1 MTSDSLPRLAS
12 EPSLVD
18 RWCRRMTLQRLAR
31 LGGGQ
36 IRLVDGQEEMC
47 LGVAD
52 ERKSEAIRLDVHD
65 PRFYRR
71 LVAGGSV
78 GAGES
83 YIDGDWDA
91 DDLTGLVRLLARD
104 QQTAESLERGVA
116 RLSGMV
122 ESGLHRLLRDN
133 TRRGSRRNIAAHY
146 DLGNDLFEQFLDS
159 RLQYSAAI
167 YESRADDLEQAGA
180 NKLDRICAKLELGPG
195 DHLLEIGTGWG
206 GLAIHAAKRT
216 GCRVTTVTISE
227 EQHALARQRVE
238 QAGLCDRIE
247 VRFQDYRQLQGRFSK
262 VVSVEMVEAVGDN
275 HLDKYFAVI
284 DRCLAADGL
293 ALIQAITIADRRYA
307 SAVREVDFIKK
318 HIFPG
323 SFIPAVSVL
332 CASAAR
338 SSRLVLVN
346 LEDLAD
352 DYARTLADWR
362 ERFEHRWPQIRAL
375 GYDER
380 FRRMWR
386 FYLAYCEGGFRER
399 AIADVQ
405 MLLAAPLWRGRPW
418 RARTVASGCES
429 LGVSQP

>member
-1 MTSDSLPRLAS
+1 MTSEPLPRLAS
-12 EPSLVD
+12 VPFLVD
-18 RWCRRMTLQRLAR
+18 RWCRRLALQRLAR
-31 LGGGQ
+31 LRGGQ
-36 IRLVDGQEEMC
+36 IRLVDGREEQC
-47 LGVAD
+47 LGAAD
-52 ERKSEAIRLDVHD
+52 GQASEAIRLDVHD

-71 LVAGGSV
+71 LVGGGSV

-83 YIDGDWDA
+83 YIDGDWDV
-91 DDLTGLVRLLARD
+91 DDLTGLVRLMARN
-104 QQTAESLERGVA
+104 QQTTDGLEGGVA
-116 RLSGMV
+116 RLSGLV

-133 TRRGSRRNIAAHY
+133 SRSGSRRNIAAHY
-146 DLGNDLFEQFLDS
+146 DLGNELFGQFLDT
-159 RLQYSAAI
+159 RRQYSSAI
-167 YESRADDLEQAGA
+167 YESPADDLEQAGA
-180 NKLDRICAKLELGPG
+180 NKLDRICAKLELGSG

-206 GLAIHAAKRT
+206 GLAIHAAQRT
-216 GCRVTTVTISE
+216 GCRVTTVTISA
-227 EQHALARQRVE
+227 EQRAFARQRVE
-238 QAGLCDRIE
+238 EAGLTDRIE
-247 VRFQDYRQLQGRFSK
+247 VRFEDYRQLQGRFSK

-275 HLDKYFAVI
+275 HLDEYFAVI

-307 SAVREVDFIKK
+307 RALREVDFIKK

-332 CASAAR
+332 CSSAAR

-362 ERFEHRWPQIRAL
+362 ERFEQRWPLIRAL

-418 RARTVASGCES
+418 RARTVASGCEPLEMKHS
-429 LGVSQP
+429 

>member
-1 MTSDSLPRLAS
+1 MTSESLPRLTPELS
-12 EPSLVD
+12 PVD
-18 RWCRRMTLQRLAR
+18 RWCRRLTLQRLACLR
-31 LGGGQ
+31 GGQ
-36 IRLVDGQEEMC
+36 IRLIDGLEEQS

-52 ERKSEAIRLDVHD
+52 GSSLRAIQLNVHD

-71 LVAGGSV
+71 LAAGGSL

-91 DDLTGLVRLLARD
+91 DDLTGLVQLMARD
-104 QQTAESLERGVA
+104 QQTTEGLEGGVA
-116 RLSGMV
+116 RLWGLL

-133 TRRGSRRNIAAHY
+133 TQRGSRRNIAAHY
-146 DLGNDLFEQFLDS
+146 DLGNQLFGEFLDS
-159 RLQYSAAI
+159 RLQYSSAV
-167 YESRADDLEQAGA
+167 YESPADDLEQAST

-206 GLAIHAAKRT
+206 GLAIHAAQQT
-216 GCRVTTVTISE
+216 GCRVTTVTISA

-238 QAGLCDRIE
+238 QAGLWDRIE
-247 VRFQDYRQLQGRFSK
+247 VRFEDYRQLQGRFSK

-275 HLDKYFAVI
+275 HLDEYFAVI

-293 ALIQAITIADRRYA
+293 ALIQAITIADRRYSRA
-307 SAVREVDFIKK
+307 LRDVDFIKK

-362 ERFEHRWPQIRAL
+362 ERFEHRWPRIRAL

-399 AIADVQ
+399 SIANVQ

-418 RARTVASGCES
+418 RAQTVASGCES
-429 LGVSQP
+429 YEATRP